1 MHLKQRQ
8 KGPMNGQK
16 NTKEWFKSPLPCP
29 RTQIKT
35 RHLGFQHA
43 GTSPSGPVQLQLQKD
58 LRVSVTAIWPRPG
71 AAAQSRWNTFPRPGR
86 SKVTNCSEST
96 LQSGQED
103 HLRPLSFNHNVSHA
117 LMQTSDTLGLG
128 GRGGVEY
135 STVVYC
141 TLLHPTLLYSTPPYS
156 SLLYSLLY
164 SLLFSTLFSSLLFS
178 SLLYFSLLFSF
189 LSTLHCEIS
198 ITRKFLHY
206 TDTLNFLW
214 TCTGISDPISTG
226 TSEPAPLQSPGAPRA
241 K

>member
-117 LMQTSDTLGLG
+117 SMQTSDTLGLG
-128 GRGGVEY
+128 GRGGLGY
-135 STVVYC
+135 STVLFS
-141 TLLHPTLLYSTPPYS
+141 TLLHPTLLYST
-156 SLLYSLLY
+156 
-164 SLLFSTLFSSLLFS
+164 LFSTLFSSLFS
-178 SLLYFSLLFSF
+178 SLLYSTLLSSFF
-189 LSTLHCEIS
+189 LSLYSALWNLHNSEVS
-198 ITRKFLHY
+198 SLHWHSRLPLNMHGHKRSDFDGHKRTR
-206 TDTLNFLW
+206 
-214 TCTGISDPISTG
+214 
-226 TSEPAPLQSPGAPRA
+226 APSKSRGSSC
-241 K
+241 KVK